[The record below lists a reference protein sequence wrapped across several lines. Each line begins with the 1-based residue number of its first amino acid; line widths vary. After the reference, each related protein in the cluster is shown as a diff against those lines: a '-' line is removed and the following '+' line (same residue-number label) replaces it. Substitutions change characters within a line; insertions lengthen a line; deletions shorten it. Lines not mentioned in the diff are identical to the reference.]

1 MDILNAFVLALLQGL
16 TEFLPISSSGHLIL
30 MPALLGW
37 KDQGQAF
44 DVAVHLGSLVAV
56 VTYFRRQ
63 WASMARGWLQSLGG
77 QPSADSRLAWMVIVG
92 SLPLAVVGLL
102 VAGWVEGHLRSPLVV
117 AGATAGFGLLLWA
130 ADYFSPRRRDEY
142 SLRVVDAL
150 AVGGAQALALIPG
163 TSRSGITMTAALALG
178 LNREAAARFSFLL
191 SVPAIVMSAGW
202 QSLQLL
208 ASEAPVDWGG
218 LALGVLA
225 SAVFAFIAIGWFLK
239 FVTRSGMLIFA
250 IYRLLLAGVIVYV
263 SV

>member
-1 MDILNAFVLALLQGL
+1 
-16 TEFLPISSSGHLIL
+16 
-30 MPALLGW
+30 
-37 KDQGQAF
+37 
-44 DVAVHLGSLVAV
+44 
-56 VTYFRRQ
+56 
-63 WASMARGWLQSLGG
+63 MAHGWLQSLGG
-77 QPSADSRLAWMVIVG
+77 QASADSRLAWMVIVG
-92 SLPLAVVGLL
+92 SLPLAVVGLR

-178 LNREAAARFSFLL
+178 LNREAAARFSFLF

-218 LALGVLA
+218 LVLGGACVGGLRLH
-225 SAVFAFIAIGWFLK
+225 SHRLVPEIRHPIRYVDLRDLSFVIG
-239 FVTRSGMLIFA
+239 RSD
-250 IYRLLLAGVIVYV
+250 RLCIGLAGDFW
-263 SV
+263 SFQPCCGCQWQHWQTARPGPLDSAPS